1 MRYFQILN
9 CSEALGTCC
18 TDYGL
23 LNILDILRKV
33 LDLIQL
39 VVPIV
44 LMTALAIQFTQ
55 LLVNPDDKKKTK
67 SLLNKFI
74 AALLC
79 FFVPFLVNLAIGLV
93 PEEIGS
99 FQLGA
104 CWDTARISREVLKEA
119 NSTYVST
126 SNKKA
131 QSFILGADDYDDPDV
146 AEGSESGSIGAG
158 SATGKAIVA
167 YAREFVGQAYK
178 YGGTWNGEKPYT
190 PTDCSGFVQGV
201 FAHFGISLPRD
212 TDGQWAATNTY
223 TLVTDGNIKAG
234 DLVMYNKHVGILT
247 GNGEEVIHASNS
259 RPYPRG
265 GVKVSPSYKYRAI
278 LGIMRINGVN

>member
-1 MRYFQILN
+1 MSDFVQILN

-23 LNILDILRKV
+23 LTILDILRQV
-33 LDLIQL
+33 LDLIQM
-39 VVPIV
+39 VAPIL

-55 LLVNPDDKKKTK
+55 LLINPDDDKKKK

-93 PEEIGS
+93 PDDIGS

-104 CWDTARISREVLKEA
+104 CWDTARISREVLKKE

-126 SNKKA
+126 TDKKP
-131 QSFILGADDYDDPDV
+131 QSFILQSDDYDQPDV
-146 AEGSESGSIGAG
+146 TAEEGGAVGEG
-158 SATGKAIVA
+158 SATGKAIVE
-167 YAREFVGQAYK
+167 YAKSFVGGRYCW
-178 YGGTWNGEKPYT
+178 GGKDTNVCA
-190 PTDCSGFVQGV
+190 DCSGFVSYV
-201 FAHFGISLPRD
+201 FAHFGINLISQ
-212 TDGQWAATNTY
+212 TDSMWNQTDMY

-234 DLVMYNKHVGILT
+234 DVVMYYGHVGILT
-247 GNGEEVIHASNS
+247 GNGEEMVHAASTRS
-259 RPYPRG
+259 G
-265 GVKVSPSYKYRAI
+265 IKISPSYNYRTVR
-278 LGIMRINGVN
+278 GIMRIKGVN

>member
-1 MRYFQILN
+1 MGDFVQTLS

-23 LNILDILRKV
+23 LTILDILKQI

-39 VVPIV
+39 VVPII
-44 LMTALAIQFTQ
+44 LMVALAIQFTQ
-55 LLVNPDDKKKTK
+55 LLVNPDDDKKKK
-67 SLLNKFI
+67 SLLNKFV

-93 PEEIGS
+93 PEDIGS

-104 CWDTARISREVLKEA
+104 CWDTASISREVLKKE

-126 SNKKA
+126 TNRTP
-131 QSFILGADDYDDPDV
+131 QSFIISPEDYDNPEVTD
-146 AEGSESGSIGAG
+146 SGGGVGEG

-167 YAREFVGQAYK
+167 YARQFLGKPYV
-178 YGGTWNGEKPYT
+178 YGGSWNGELPYT

-201 FAHFGISLPRD
+201 FSHFGIHLNRS
-212 TDGQWAATNTY
+212 TYSQWADTGSY
-223 TLVTDGNIKAG
+223 TLVRDGNIKAG
-234 DLVMYNKHVGILT
+234 DLVMYNGHVAILT
-247 GNGEEVIHASNS
+247 GNGEEIIHASNPTDGIKLTS
-259 RPYPRG
+259 
-265 GVKVSPSYKYRAI
+265 SYKYRSI

>member
-1 MRYFQILN
+1 MRFFQILD

-23 LNILDILRKV
+23 LTILDVSRKV

-39 VVPIV
+39 IAPII
-44 LMTALAIQFTQ
+44 LMVALAIQFTQ

-79 FFVPFLVNLAIGLV
+79 FFVPYLVDLSLSLLPSDI
-93 PEEIGS
+93 ET

-104 CWDTARISREVLKEA
+104 CWDTAKISRELLKES

-126 SNKKA
+126 SNKQP
-131 QSFILGADDYDDPDV
+131 QSFMLSTQLPNLSPGDSST
-146 AEGSESGSIGAG
+146 GSL
-158 SATGKAIVA
+158 TGRAIVS
-167 YAREFVGQAYK
+167 YAMEFVGQEYR
-178 YGGTWNGEKPYT
+178 YGGSWNGEKPYT

-201 FAHFGISLPRD
+201 FSHFGIQLPR
-212 TDGQWAATNTY
+212 TTSSQWAATNTY
-223 TLVTDGNIKAG
+223 TLVTDGSIKAG
-234 DLVMYNKHVGILT
+234 DVVMYDNHVGILT
-247 GNGEEVIHASNS
+247 GNGEEMVHASNS
-259 RPYPRG
+259 RPYPSG
-265 GVKVSPSYKYRAI
+265 GVKVSSTYKYRSI
-278 LGIMRINGVN
+278 